1 MRARRETQIGKH
13 RVVVEKDTVS
23 VYWDGPS
30 TVDEVRAIQQIY
42 DDCLTEHA
50 QLFSVFF
57 VERAVPPSP
66 EVRKIMADWRKDKH
80 VCASAVIGAS
90 LAVRT
95 MGGLYLRAAELVG
108 LRSWPVR
115 FFDQASEAYEFLES
129 IRQKQR

>member
-1 MRARRETQIGKH
+1 MRARKETQIGKH

-30 TVDEVRAIQQIY
+30 SVEEVRAIQQVY
-42 DDCLTEHA
+42 DACLNEHA

-57 VERAVPPSP
+57 VARAVPPSP
-66 EVRKIMADWRKDKH
+66 EVRKIMADWRRDKH
-80 VCASAVIGAS
+80 VSASAVIGAS

-108 LRSWPVR
+108 LRSWSFR
-115 FFDQASEAYEFLES
+115 FFEEESEAYEFLDS
-129 IRQKQR
+129 IRQKKS